1 MEIIISL
8 LNLIGVSSRC
18 LGQSSLSSETGLHST
33 LSLVWFNTDSVGFY
47 TMESKKI
54 KALPAWRRLFFILAS
69 DEL

>member
-18 LGQSSLSSETGLHST
+18 LGQSSLSSETGLYST

-47 TMESKKI
+47 TMESKKNKGI
-54 KALPAWRRLFFILAS
+54 AS
-69 DEL
+69 TAQTFLYLVK